1 MAGRR
6 WQHREERQS
15 LPQHQVMA
23 MVQSMWRAAALL
35 LVIAFEARCMVRG
48 RLKNPEHLAQ

>member
-1 MAGRR
+1 
-6 WQHREERQS
+6 
-15 LPQHQVMA
+15 MA